1 MQLWKAIAVQQFDGR
16 SWQFLQS
23 ILIKIQ
29 HLIISP
35 ESNFF
40 WIKCLRQIIYYH
52 LIHTHLLTN
61 TLYHLWPCSQNFF
74 IWWHIFFIW
83 TYFFSNVLMACT
95 FSRLN
100 VLLFFFAVLVL
111 GKILFLFQIIH
122 LRMFQRQGFCLLSF
136 VEAFAESLLNLI
148 IIFVRIS
155 SLLTQ

>member
-1 MQLWKAIAVQQFDGR
+1 MKSHSCSTVWWK
-16 SWQFLQS
+16 
-23 ILIKIQ
+23 ILA
-29 HLIISP
+29 ISP
-35 ESNFF
+35 KYLDKNTALDHFATIQFF
-40 WIKCLRQIIYYH
+40 WITCLRQIIYYH
-52 LIHTHLLTN
+52 LIQKHLLTN

-74 IWWHIFFIW
+74 IWWHIFFIR
-83 TYFFSNVLMACT
+83 TYLFSNVLMACT

-111 GKILFLFQIIH
+111 GKILFLFQIIY

>member
-1 MQLWKAIAVQQFDGR
+1 MKSHSCSTVWWKMLA
-16 SWQFLQS
+16 
-23 ILIKIQ
+23 
-29 HLIISP
+29 ISP
-35 ESNFF
+35 KYLDKNTALDHFARIQFF

-52 LIHTHLLTN
+52 LIQTHLLTN

-83 TYFFSNVLMACT
+83 THFFSNVLMACT

>member
-1 MQLWKAIAVQQFDGR
+1 MKSHSCSTVWWK
-16 SWQFLQS
+16 
-23 ILIKIQ
+23 ILA
-29 HLIISP
+29 ISP
-35 ESNFF
+35 KYLDKNTALDHFARIQFFLDKVSSSNNLLSSDSNSSFDEHSVSSLTMF
-40 WIKCLRQIIYYH
+40 SKFLH
-52 LIHTHLLTN
+52 LMAH
-61 TLYHLWPCSQNFF
+61 
-74 IWWHIFFIW
+74 FFIW

-100 VLLFFFAVLVL
+100 VLLFFLAVLVL